1 MIARPVALVLL
12 VAAVAA
18 PASAARAPTLRVVQE
33 RPLLLRGADFQAR
46 ERVLVTVRTAARTWT
61 RQTQAGAR
69 GGFTVELRVRVD
81 FCTTSLR
88 ILAHGR
94 STGTVRAR
102 LPQRECPS
110 P

>member
-1 MIARPVALVLL
+1 MMARSVAFVLL

-18 PASAARAPTLRVVQE
+18 PAYASNAATLRVVKE
-33 RPLLLRGADFQAR
+33 RPLVLRGADFQAR
-46 ERVLVTVRTAARTWT
+46 ERVRVTVRTAAKTWT

-69 GGFTVELRVRVD
+69 GGFTVELRVLVD

-102 LPQRECPS
+102 LPRRVCPS